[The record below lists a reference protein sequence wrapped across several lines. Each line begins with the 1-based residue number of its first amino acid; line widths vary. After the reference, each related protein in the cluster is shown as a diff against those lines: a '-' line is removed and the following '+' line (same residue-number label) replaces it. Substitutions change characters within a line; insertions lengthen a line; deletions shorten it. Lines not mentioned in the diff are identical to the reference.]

1 MRTTKL
7 TPKDIT
13 KLQNLN
19 FLGLDQHNFSWANLP
34 IPNDYMNLMP
44 IYTYPEK
51 SQQSKYTNQ
60 NHRVETLSNMLP
72 IIPRQMR
79 AERMQVQYGKQ
90 PNLAMTLPPLPS
102 FLNRGPVPSKRN
114 FMLNF
119 GRIEI

>member
-1 MRTTKL
+1 MRTMKL
-7 TPKDIT
+7 TPKDIK
-13 KLQNLN
+13 KLQKLN
-19 FLGLDQHNFSWANLP
+19 FLEPDQHNFSWANLP
-34 IPNDYMNLMP
+34 IPNDYMNSMP

-60 NHRVETLSNMLP
+60 NHRVETLSNMLQ

-79 AERMQVQYGKQ
+79 AERMQAQYGKQ

-102 FLNRGPVPSKRN
+102 FENRRPVPSKHN

-119 GRIEI
+119 SKIKI